1 LKDFESKKLENS
13 WKEIAPW
20 MLIFLLFSGLI
31 VSITILCMAPP
42 VSKDALTHHLAV
54 PKLYLQHGGV
64 YEIPELEFSYY
75 PMNLDLLY
83 LIPLYFGNDIIP
95 KFIHFSFA
103 LLTAWLIYSYLES
116 RINSRYGILGA
127 MFFLSVPIIVRLS
140 ITAYVDLGLIFFST
154 AALLLVL
161 KWVDTGF
168 QSKFLFLSAGACG
181 LAMGTKYN
189 GLITLLILT
198 LFVPFVY
205 ARYAPVK
212 RHVFF
217 RSAAYGSVFLLISI
231 LVFSPWMARNY
242 FWTHNPV
249 YPLYDH
255 WFNPQNPGHQGA
267 LSLFTLRSALYHE
280 SWWEMLLLPVRI
292 FFQGQDESARNFDG
306 RLNPFLLII
315 PVVGFLFGRKDSPL
329 VRGEKKIFFAF
340 TALFFAF
347 AFFSTVL
354 RIRYISPIIPPL
366 VILSAFG
373 VRALL
378 DMTANL
384 TGQSRRTAVR
394 AVIFSMI
401 LASFFLNGMYV
412 FNQFEYFRPL
422 DYLAGK
428 LTREEYI
435 TVFRSEYPTMKYI
448 NQNLPVDA
456 KVLFFD
462 VGNRGYYCNRS
473 YLFDLY
479 KGASRLRQFVERS
492 NSPES
497 ILTEFENLRVTHFL
511 IRQDLFEKW
520 VNDNFDARERST
532 LADFFRKYVKILYF
546 NRGYGLLQVG
556 PARHSVDRKN

>member
-13 WKEIAPW
+13 WNRIVPW

-31 VSITILCMAPP
+31 ASITILCMMPP

-95 KFIHFSFA
+95 KFIHFGFA
-103 LLTAWLIYSYLES
+103 LLTALLIYSYLKT
-116 RINSRYGILGA
+116 RINRIYGILGA
-127 MFFLSVPIIVRLS
+127 MFFLSIPVIVKLS

-168 QSKFLFLSAGACG
+168 QWKFLFLSAGACG

-205 ARYAPVK
+205 ARCAPAK

-217 RSAAYGSVFLLISI
+217 GSAVYGSVFLLISI
-231 LVFSPWMARNY
+231 LVFSPWMVRNY
-242 FWTHNPV
+242 LWTHNPV

-255 WFNPQNPGHQGA
+255 WFNPQNAGHQGA

-280 SWWEMLLLPVRI
+280 SWWEMILLPVRI
-292 FFQGQDESARNFDG
+292 FLQGQDESARYFDG
-306 RLNPFLLII
+306 RLNFFLMIFPL
-315 PVVGFLFGRKDSPL
+315 VGFLFGRKDSPL
-329 VRGEKKIFFAF
+329 VRGEKKVLLAFAG
-340 TALFFAF
+340 LFFAF

-354 RIRYISPIIPPL
+354 RIRYISPIIPAL

-378 DMTANL
+378 DMATSL

-394 AVIFSMI
+394 AIVFILI
-401 LASFFLNGMYV
+401 LASFSLNGMYV
-412 FNQFEYFRPL
+412 LNQFDYFRPL

-428 LTREEYI
+428 LTRDEYI
-435 TVFRSEYPTMKYI
+435 AAFRSEYPALKYI
-448 NQNLPVDA
+448 NENLGPQA
-456 KVLFFD
+456 KVLFFY
-462 VGNRGYYCNRS
+462 VGNRGYYCDRT
-473 YLFDLY
+473 YLFDLH
-479 KGASRLRQFVERS
+479 KGTSRLQQIVKRS
-492 NSPES
+492 DAPETVLS
-497 ILTEFENLRVTHFL
+497 ELRKMGVTHFL
-511 IRQDLFEKW
+511 IRYDLFNRY
-520 VNDNFDARERST
+520 VNDNFDEKSKDI
-532 LADFFRKYVKILYF
+532 LSEFFEKFTRLLSF
-546 NRGYGLLQVG
+546 TNGYGVFQLG
-556 PARHSVDRKN
+556 HA